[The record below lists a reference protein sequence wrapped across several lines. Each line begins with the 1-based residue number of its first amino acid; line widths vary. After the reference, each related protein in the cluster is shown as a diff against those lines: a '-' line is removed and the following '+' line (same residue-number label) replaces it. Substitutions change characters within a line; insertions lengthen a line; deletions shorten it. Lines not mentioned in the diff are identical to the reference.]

1 MLQFLHRKE
10 VDQIYL
16 YEFLQRFVV
25 SLIGIFIPIQIVSAG
40 LSYNLAFMY
49 LIVLASAFAISVV
62 PLSFLIS
69 RIGFKHGLIAS
80 YAFYIPAFVLLR
92 FYDITPTIAV
102 SVAVVYAIAQALH
115 WLSLN
120 SEFAVD
126 SSDGERSDESGKMIG
141 LPRLA
146 GAIAPLTGG
155 VIMATFGFPMLV
167 SVALVFLVLS
177 IIPLLMSGDH
187 RDPLDYSVKDI
198 WDKEHRKFAG
208 LFLLRGADIGAA
220 VYLFPLF
227 VFLVIGG
234 EVSAGGART
243 VEGIGAVLMALIT
256 GKLSQKYGRLKMIV
270 AGLLA
275 ITLAHFARTMV
286 ATTTHVVM
294 LSFFAGLAFMVYYVP
309 LYSIYADIA
318 EDEDILEFYALRDIF
333 LNIGKLILYAIVL
346 GVSIYTD
353 SFKQGLS
360 AGFLYTGLCTFGLLG
375 YSKWLKE
382 EDLGVAEN

>member
-1 MLQFLHRKE
+1 MLEFLHRKE

-40 LSYNLAFMY
+40 LSYNIAFIY
-49 LIVLASAFAISVV
+49 LIVMGIVFTLSVIPV
-62 PLSFLIS
+62 SFLIS
-69 RIGFKHGLIAS
+69 KIGFKHGLIAS
-80 YAFYIPAFVLLR
+80 YLFYIPAFMLLR
-92 FYDITPTIAV
+92 FLELTPTVAV
-102 SVAVVYAIAQALH
+102 GVGVVYAIAQSLH

-146 GAIAPLTGG
+146 GTIAPVTGG

-167 SVALVFLVLS
+167 TVALVFLGLS

-187 RDPLDYSVKDI
+187 RDPMDYSVKDI
-198 WDKEHRKFAG
+198 WDKEHRRFAG
-208 LFLLRGADIGAA
+208 LFVLRGADIGTA
-220 VYLFPLF
+220 VYLFPLY

-243 VEGIGAVLMALIT
+243 VEGIGAVLMALVT
-256 GKLSQKYGRLKMIV
+256 GKLSDKFGRLKMIV

-275 ITLAHFARTMV
+275 ITVAHFSRTLISSG
-286 ATTTHVVM
+286 THVVM
-294 LSFFAGLAFMVYYVP
+294 LSLFAGLAFMVYYVP

-318 EDEDILEFYALRDIF
+318 EDEDILEFYALRDFF
-333 LNIGKLILYAIVL
+333 LNIGKLMAYLVAFAASMYF
-346 GVSIYTD
+346 G
-353 SFKQGLS
+353 SFKQGI
-360 AGFLYTGLCTFGLLG
+360 ATAFVYTGLCTLALVG
-375 YSKWLKE
+375 YSQWLKE
-382 EDLGVAEN
+382 EDE

>member
-1 MLQFLHRKE
+1 MLEFLHRKE

-40 LSYNLAFMY
+40 LSYNVAFTY
-49 LIVLASAFAISVV
+49 LIVMAIVFTASVIPVSFIISK
-62 PLSFLIS
+62 
-69 RIGFKHGLIAS
+69 IGFKHGLIAS
-80 YAFYIPAFVLLR
+80 YIFYIPAFMLLR
-92 FYDITPTIAV
+92 FLELTPT
-102 SVAVVYAIAQALH
+102 VAIGVGVVYAIAQSLH

-146 GAIAPLTGG
+146 GTIAPITGG
-155 VIMATFGFPMLV
+155 VIMATFGFPALV
-167 SVALVFLVLS
+167 TVALVFLVLS

-187 RDPLDYSVKDI
+187 RDPMDYSVKDI
-198 WDKEHRKFAG
+198 WDEEHRRFAG
-208 LFLLRGADIGAA
+208 LFVLRGADIGTA

-256 GKLSQKYGRLKMIV
+256 GKLSDRFGRFKMIV

-275 ITLAHFARTMV
+275 ITVAHLSRTMV
-286 ATTTHVVM
+286 STGTHVVM
-294 LSFFAGLAFMVYYVP
+294 LSLFAGLSFMVYYVP
-309 LYSIYADIA
+309 LYSIYADVA
-318 EDEDILEFYALRDIF
+318 EDEDILEFYALRDFF
-333 LNIGKLILYAIVL
+333 LNIGKMLVYLVAFGASMYF
-346 GVSIYTD
+346 G
-353 SFKQGLS
+353 SFKQGI
-360 AGFLYTGLCTFGLLG
+360 ATAFVYTGFCTLALVG
-375 YSKWLKE
+375 YSRWLKE
-382 EDLGVAEN
+382 EDE

>member
-1 MLQFLHRKE
+1 MLQFLHKKE

-25 SLIGIFIPIQIVSAG
+25 SLIGIFIPIQIVAAG
-40 LSYNLAFMY
+40 LSYNVAFTY
-49 LIVLASAFAISVV
+49 LIVLAFTFAISVI
-62 PLSFLIS
+62 PLSFVIS
-69 RIGFKHGLIAS
+69 KIGFKHGLIGS
-80 YAFYIPAFVLLR
+80 YVFYIPAFMLLR

-102 SVAVVYAIAQALH
+102 GVAVVYAVAQALH

-146 GAIAPLTGG
+146 GTIAPVTGG
-155 VIMATFGFPMLV
+155 FIMATFGFPMLV
-167 SVALVFLVLS
+167 TVATAFLVLS

-208 LFLLRGADIGAA
+208 LFILRGADIAAA

-256 GKLSQKYGRLKMIV
+256 GKLSDKYGRLKMIV

-275 ITLAHFARTMV
+275 ITAAHFARTMIS
-286 ATTTHVVM
+286 TSTHVVL

-318 EDEDILEFYALRDIF
+318 EDEDVLEFYALRDFF
-333 LNIGKLILYAIVL
+333 LNIGKMLLYVVAF
-346 GVSIYTD
+346 GVSIYTG
-353 SFKQGLS
+353 SFKQGMM
-360 AGFLYTGLCTFGLLG
+360 AGFAYTGLCTLALVG

-382 EDLGVAEN
+382 EDGKAL

>member
-1 MLQFLHRKE
+1 MLQFLHKKE

-49 LIVLASAFAISVV
+49 LIVMASVFAISVI
-62 PLSFLIS
+62 PLSFIIS
-69 RIGFKHGLIAS
+69 KIGFKHGLIGS
-80 YAFYIPAFVLLR
+80 YLFYIPAFMLLR
-92 FYDITPTIAV
+92 FYELNPTIIFG
-102 SVAVVYAIAQALH
+102 VAVVYAIAQALH

-126 SSDGERSDESGKMIG
+126 STDGERSDESGKMIG

-146 GAIAPLTGG
+146 GTIAPVTGG
-155 VIMATFGFPMLV
+155 LIMASFGFPMLV
-167 SVALVFLVLS
+167 TVAMVFLVLS

-187 RDPLDYSVKDI
+187 RDPLDYNVKDI

-208 LFLLRGADIGAA
+208 LFVLRGADIGAA
-220 VYLFPLF
+220 VYMFPLF

-243 VEGIGAVLMALIT
+243 VEGIGAVLMALLT
-256 GKLSQKYGRLKMIV
+256 GKISDKYGRLKMIV

-275 ITLAHFARTMV
+275 ITVAHFARTMIS
-286 ATTTHVVM
+286 TSTHVVI

-318 EDEDILEFYALRDIF
+318 EDEDVLEFYALRDFF
-333 LNIGKLILYAIVL
+333 LNIGKMLLYVVAF
-346 GVSIYTD
+346 GVSIYTG
-353 SFKQGLS
+353 SFKQGMM
-360 AGFLYTGLCTFGLLG
+360 AGFAYTGLCTLALVG

-382 EDLGVAEN
+382 EDGKAL